1 MNPLQ
6 LANMLKRMGIVP
18 LNMIPTLKRKNYYF
32 WLTFSEKV

>member
-18 LNMIPTLKRKNYYF
+18 VNMIPVKTIK
-32 WLTFSEKV
+32 KVIKKP

>member
-6 LANMLKRMGIVP
+6 LANMLKRMGIKPVYF
-18 LNMIPTLKRKNYYF
+18 LEKSNNKNYYF

>member
-18 LNMIPTLKRKNYYF
+18 VNMIPILKSKTYYF

>member
-18 LNMIPTLKRKNYYF
+18 VNMIPVKKLLFLANLF
-32 WLTFSEKV
+32 